1 MAARQGSGKEPRR
14 ASARA
19 ARTQAFRTPGSARP
33 APLVWR
39 SATPDASLQTRMNL
53 AIAITLG
60 GAAGAALG
68 WLGWRRPSTLLA
80 IMLASCA
87 IGPQWILAGYLPRS
101 LLALALP
108 AQKALLLAAVA
119 ANAVRFG
126 LRRDIVSWPLLA
138 VVVLVAQSVVVAD
151 LEPRLTYSVMAFAAL
166 DLALPWSLV
175 YMVAAPGS
183 RARYALLM
191 ALLAAACV
199 AAGLLLHLLDVRSL
213 YFGSATR
220 GLRLHGAS
228 NAGWLACLAFA
239 GFAIALHEALRRRHL
254 GWACL
259 AAGNALIAVLTGG
272 RMGIGACLVLAVAY
286 LGFALPAQPRIGRRG
301 TIAIGIGGALG
312 LLLLSAFLVQ
322 VYHAEQLGDVFSLTS
337 RDTIW
342 ARYFQQF
349 LDHPLFGCGLGAG
362 ALGASYYDLP
372 HNDYLRLLVEG
383 GVVGL
388 VIYGGA
394 VLLWGRRVIASVAPT
409 ERPFVR
415 ALFLALAVYALTDNI
430 LTMVPALVP
439 FLYLALILGEPEV
452 ARSDQPS
459 SNHR

>member
-1 MAARQGSGKEPRR
+1 
-14 ASARA
+14 
-19 ARTQAFRTPGSARP
+19 
-33 APLVWR
+33 
-39 SATPDASLQTRMNL
+39 MNL
-53 AIAITLG
+53 ALAIALG
-60 GAAGAALG
+60 GAAGAALA
-68 WLGWRRPSTLLA
+68 WLGWRWPSALLA
-80 IMLASCA
+80 IVLASFA

-119 ANAVRFG
+119 ANVVRLG
-126 LRRDIVSWPLLA
+126 LRRDIVNWPLLA
-138 VVVLVAQSVVVAD
+138 VALLAAQSVTLAD
-151 LEPRLTYSVMAFAAL
+151 LEPRLTLSAMAFAAL

-175 YMVAAPGS
+175 HLVVAPGS

-191 ALLAAACV
+191 ALLAAVCV
-199 AAGLLLHLLDVRSL
+199 AAGLVLHLMDVRGL

-220 GLRLHGAS
+220 GPRLHGAS

-254 GWACL
+254 GFACL
-259 AAGNALIAVLTGG
+259 AAGNVLIAVLTGG

-286 LGFALPAQPRIGRRG
+286 LGFTQPRIGPRA
-301 TIAIGIGGALG
+301 TIAMGIGGALG
-312 LLLLSAFLVQ
+312 LLLLSASLVQ
-322 VYHAEQLGDVFSLTS
+322 GYHANWLEGMFSLTG

-342 ARYFQQF
+342 AGYFRQF
-349 LDHPLFGCGLGAG
+349 LGSPLFGRGLGAG
-362 ALGASYYDLP
+362 ALGASYFDLP

-394 VLLWGRRVIASVAPT
+394 VLLWGRRVVALVAPD

-415 ALFLALAVYALTDNI
+415 ALFLALAVYALTDNV
-430 LTMVPALVP
+430 LTMAPALVP
-439 FLYLALILGEPEV
+439 FVYLALILGEPD
-452 ARSDQPS
+452 AGSDPPS
-459 SNHR
+459 SKPM

>member
-1 MAARQGSGKEPRR
+1 
-14 ASARA
+14 
-19 ARTQAFRTPGSARP
+19 
-33 APLVWR
+33 
-39 SATPDASLQTRMNL
+39 MNL

-60 GAAGAALG
+60 GAAGVALG
-68 WLGWRRPSTLLA
+68 WLGWRRPAAFLA
-80 IMLASCA
+80 IVLASFA

-108 AQKALLLAAVA
+108 AQKGLLLAAVA

-138 VVVLVAQSVVVAD
+138 VALLAAQSVVLAD
-151 LEPRLTYSVMAFAAL
+151 LEPRLTLSAMAFAAL

-175 YMVAAPGS
+175 HLVVAPGS

-199 AAGLLLHLLDVRSL
+199 AAGLVLHLMDVRGL

-220 GLRLHGAS
+220 GLRLNGAS

-239 GFAIALHEALRRRHL
+239 GFAIALHEAVRRRHL
-254 GWACL
+254 GFACL
-259 AAGNALIAVLTGG
+259 AAGNVLIAVLTGG

-286 LGFALPAQPRIGRRG
+286 LGFALPAQRRIGRRG
-301 TIAIGIGGALG
+301 AIAMGIGGALG
-312 LLLLSAFLVQ
+312 LFLLSASLVQ
-322 VYHAEQLGDVFSLTS
+322 GYHADRLGDVFSLS
-337 RDTIW
+337 GRDTIW
-342 ARYFQQF
+342 AGYFQQF
-349 LDHPLFGCGLGAG
+349 LDSPLFGRGLGAG
-362 ALGASYYDLP
+362 ALGASYFDLP

-394 VLLWGRRVIASVAPT
+394 VLLWGRRVIALVAPD

-415 ALFLALAVYALTDNI
+415 ALFLALAAYALTDNV
-430 LTMVPALVP
+430 LTMAPALVP
-439 FLYLALILGEPEV
+439 FVYLALILGEPV
-452 ARSDQPS
+452 SRSDPPS
-459 SNHR
+459 SQPL

>member
-1 MAARQGSGKEPRR
+1 
-14 ASARA
+14 
-19 ARTQAFRTPGSARP
+19 
-33 APLVWR
+33 
-39 SATPDASLQTRMNL
+39 MNL

-60 GAAGAALG
+60 GAAGVALG
-68 WLGWRRPSTLLA
+68 WLGWRRPAAFLA
-80 IMLASCA
+80 IVLASFA

-108 AQKALLLAAVA
+108 AQKGLLLAAVA

-138 VVVLVAQSVVVAD
+138 VALLAAQSVVLAD
-151 LEPRLTYSVMAFAAL
+151 LEPRLTLSAMAFAAL

-175 YMVAAPGS
+175 YLVVAPGS

-199 AAGLLLHLLDVRSL
+199 AAGLVLHLMDVRGL

-220 GLRLHGAS
+220 GLRLNGAS

-254 GWACL
+254 GFACL
-259 AAGNALIAVLTGG
+259 AAGNVLIAVLTGG

-286 LGFALPAQPRIGRRG
+286 LGFAQPRIGPRG
-301 TIAIGIGGALG
+301 IIAMGIGGALG
-312 LLLLSAFLVQ
+312 LLLLSASLVQ
-322 VYHAEQLGDVFSLTS
+322 GYHADRLGGVFSLS
-337 RDTIW
+337 GRDTIW
-342 ARYFQQF
+342 AGYFQQF
-349 LDHPLFGCGLGAG
+349 LDSPLFGRGLGAG
-362 ALGASYYDLP
+362 ALGASYFDLP

-394 VLLWGRRVIASVAPT
+394 VLLWGRRVIALVAPD

-415 ALFLALAVYALTDNI
+415 ALFLALAVYALTDNV
-430 LTMVPALVP
+430 LTMAPALVP
-439 FLYLALILGEPEV
+439 FVYLALILGEPD
-452 ARSDQPS
+452 ARSDPPS
-459 SNHR
+459 SKPI

>member
-1 MAARQGSGKEPRR
+1 
-14 ASARA
+14 
-19 ARTQAFRTPGSARP
+19 
-33 APLVWR
+33 
-39 SATPDASLQTRMNL
+39 MNL

-68 WLGWRRPSTLLA
+68 WLGWRRPSALLA
-80 IMLASCA
+80 IVLASFA

-108 AQKALLLAAVA
+108 AQKGLLLAAVA

-138 VVVLVAQSVVVAD
+138 VALLAAQSVVLAD
-151 LEPRLTYSVMAFAAL
+151 LEPRLTLSAMAFAAL

-175 YMVAAPGS
+175 HLVVAPGS

-199 AAGLLLHLLDVRSL
+199 AAGLVLHLVDVRGL

-220 GLRLHGAS
+220 GLRLNGAS

-239 GFAIALHEALRRRHL
+239 GFAIALHEAVRRRHL
-254 GWACL
+254 GFACL
-259 AAGNALIAVLTGG
+259 AAGNVLIAVLTGG

-286 LGFALPAQPRIGRRG
+286 LGFALPAQRRIGRRG
-301 TIAIGIGGALG
+301 AIAMGIGGALG
-312 LLLLSAFLVQ
+312 LFLLSASLVQ
-322 VYHAEQLGDVFSLTS
+322 GYYADRLGDVFSLS
-337 RDTIW
+337 GRDTIW
-342 ARYFQQF
+342 AGYFQQF
-349 LDHPLFGCGLGAG
+349 LDSPLFGRGLGAG
-362 ALGASYYDLP
+362 ALGASYFDLP

-394 VLLWGRRVIASVAPT
+394 VLLWGRRVIALVAPK

-415 ALFLALAVYALTDNI
+415 ALFLALAVYALTDNV
-430 LTMVPALVP
+430 LTMAPALVP
-439 FLYLALILGEPEV
+439 FVYLALILGEPD
-452 ARSDQPS
+452 ARSDPPS
-459 SNHR
+459 SKPI

>member
-1 MAARQGSGKEPRR
+1 
-14 ASARA
+14 
-19 ARTQAFRTPGSARP
+19 
-33 APLVWR
+33 
-39 SATPDASLQTRMNL
+39 MNL

-60 GAAGAALG
+60 GAAGVALG
-68 WLGWRRPSTLLA
+68 WLGWRRPAALLA
-80 IMLASCA
+80 IVLASFA

-119 ANAVRFG
+119 ANVVRLG
-126 LRRDIVSWPLLA
+126 LRRDIVNWPLLA
-138 VVVLVAQSVVVAD
+138 VALLAAQSVTLAD
-151 LEPRLTYSVMAFAAL
+151 LEPRLTLSAMAFAAL
-166 DLALPWSLV
+166 DLALPWSVVHLV
-175 YMVAAPGS
+175 VAPGS

-199 AAGLLLHLLDVRSL
+199 AAGLVLHLMDVRGL

-220 GLRLHGAS
+220 GLRLNGAS

-254 GWACL
+254 GFACL
-259 AAGNALIAVLTGG
+259 AAGNVLIAVLTGG

-286 LGFALPAQPRIGRRG
+286 LGFTQPRIGPRG
-301 TIAIGIGGALG
+301 TIAMGIGGALG
-312 LLLLSAFLVQ
+312 LLLLSASLVQ
-322 VYHAEQLGDVFSLTS
+322 GYHADRLEGMFSLTG

-342 ARYFQQF
+342 AGYFQQF
-349 LDHPLFGCGLGAG
+349 LDSPLFGRGLGAG
-362 ALGASYYDLP
+362 ALGASYFDLP

-394 VLLWGRRVIASVAPT
+394 VLLWGRRVVALVAPD

-415 ALFLALAVYALTDNI
+415 ALFLALAVYALTDNV
-430 LTMVPALVP
+430 LTMAPALVP
-439 FLYLALILGEPEV
+439 FVYLALILGEPD
-452 ARSDQPS
+452 ARSDPPS
-459 SNHR
+459 SKPI

>member
-1 MAARQGSGKEPRR
+1 M
-14 ASARA
+14 
-19 ARTQAFRTPGSARP
+19 T
-33 APLVWR
+33 
-39 SATPDASLQTRMNL
+39 L

-60 GAAGAALG
+60 GAAGVALG
-68 WLGWRRPSTLLA
+68 WLGWRRPAALLA
-80 IMLASCA
+80 IVLASFA

-119 ANAVRFG
+119 ANVVRLG
-126 LRRDIVSWPLLA
+126 LRRDIVNWPLLA
-138 VVVLVAQSVVVAD
+138 VALLAAQSVTLAD
-151 LEPRLTYSVMAFAAL
+151 LEPRLTLSAMAFAAL

-175 YMVAAPGS
+175 HLVVAPDS

-199 AAGLLLHLLDVRSL
+199 AAGLALHLMDVRGL

-220 GLRLHGAS
+220 GLRLNGAS

-254 GWACL
+254 GFACL
-259 AAGNALIAVLTGG
+259 AAGNVLIAVLTGG

-286 LGFALPAQPRIGRRG
+286 LGFTQPRIGRRG
-301 TIAIGIGGALG
+301 TIAMGIGGALG
-312 LLLLSAFLVQ
+312 LLLLSAPLVQ
-322 VYHAEQLGDVFSLTS
+322 GFYADRLEGMFSLTGRQS
-337 RDTIW
+337 IW
-342 ARYFQQF
+342 AGYFQQF
-349 LDHPLFGCGLGAG
+349 LDNPLFGRGLGAG
-362 ALGASYYDLP
+362 ALGASYFDLP

-394 VLLWGRRVIASVAPT
+394 VLLWGRRVVALVAPD

-415 ALFLALAVYALTDNI
+415 ALFLALAVYALTDNV
-430 LTMVPALVP
+430 LTMAPALVP
-439 FLYLALILGEPEV
+439 FVYLALILGEPD
-452 ARSDQPS
+452 ARSDPPS
-459 SNHR
+459 SNPM

>member
-1 MAARQGSGKEPRR
+1 
-14 ASARA
+14 
-19 ARTQAFRTPGSARP
+19 
-33 APLVWR
+33 
-39 SATPDASLQTRMNL
+39 MNL

-60 GAAGAALG
+60 GAAGVALG
-68 WLGWRRPSTLLA
+68 WLGWRRPAAFLA
-80 IMLASCA
+80 IVLASFA

-108 AQKALLLAAVA
+108 AQKGLLLAAVA

-138 VVVLVAQSVVVAD
+138 VALLAAQSVVLAD
-151 LEPRLTYSVMAFAAL
+151 LEPRLTLSAMAFAAL

-175 YMVAAPGS
+175 YLVVAPGS

-199 AAGLLLHLLDVRSL
+199 AAGLVLHLMDVRGL

-220 GLRLHGAS
+220 GLRLNGAS

-239 GFAIALHEALRRRHL
+239 GFAIALHEAVRRRHL
-254 GWACL
+254 GFACL
-259 AAGNALIAVLTGG
+259 AAGNVLIAVLTGG

-286 LGFALPAQPRIGRRG
+286 LGFALPAQRRIGRRG
-301 TIAIGIGGALG
+301 AIAMGIGGALG
-312 LLLLSAFLVQ
+312 LFLLSASLVQ
-322 VYHAEQLGDVFSLTS
+322 GYHADRLGDVFSLS
-337 RDTIW
+337 GRDTIW
-342 ARYFQQF
+342 AGYFQQF
-349 LDHPLFGCGLGAG
+349 LDSPLFGRGLGAG
-362 ALGASYYDLP
+362 ALGASYFDLP

-394 VLLWGRRVIASVAPT
+394 VLLWGRRVIALVAPK

-415 ALFLALAVYALTDNI
+415 ALFLALAVYALTDNV
-430 LTMVPALVP
+430 LTMAPALVP
-439 FLYLALILGEPEV
+439 FVYLALILGEPD
-452 ARSDQPS
+452 ARSDPPS
-459 SNHR
+459 SKPI

>member
-1 MAARQGSGKEPRR
+1 
-14 ASARA
+14 
-19 ARTQAFRTPGSARP
+19 
-33 APLVWR
+33 
-39 SATPDASLQTRMNL
+39 MNL

-60 GAAGAALG
+60 GAAGVALG
-68 WLGWRRPSTLLA
+68 WLGWRRPAAFLA
-80 IMLASCA
+80 IVLASFA

-108 AQKALLLAAVA
+108 AQKGLLLAAVA

-138 VVVLVAQSVVVAD
+138 VALLAAQSVVLAD
-151 LEPRLTYSVMAFAAL
+151 LEPRLTLSAMAFAAL

-175 YMVAAPGS
+175 YLVVAPGS

-199 AAGLLLHLLDVRSL
+199 AAGLVLHLVDVRGL

-220 GLRLHGAS
+220 GLRLNGAS

-239 GFAIALHEALRRRHL
+239 GFAIALHEAVRRRHL
-254 GWACL
+254 GFACL
-259 AAGNALIAVLTGG
+259 AAGNVLIAVLTGG

-286 LGFALPAQPRIGRRG
+286 LGFARPAQRRIGRRG
-301 TIAIGIGGALG
+301 VIAMGIGGALG
-312 LLLLSAFLVQ
+312 LFLLSASLVQ
-322 VYHAEQLGDVFSLTS
+322 GYHADRLGDVFSLS
-337 RDTIW
+337 GRDTIW
-342 ARYFQQF
+342 AGYFQQF
-349 LDHPLFGCGLGAG
+349 LDSPLFGRGLGAG
-362 ALGASYYDLP
+362 ALGASYFDLP

-394 VLLWGRRVIASVAPT
+394 VLLWGRRVIALVAPK

-415 ALFLALAVYALTDNI
+415 ALFLALAVYALTDNV
-430 LTMVPALVP
+430 LTMAPALVP
-439 FLYLALILGEPEV
+439 FVYLALILGEPD
-452 ARSDQPS
+452 ARSDPPS
-459 SNHR
+459 SKPI